1 MAGRQ
6 PKSTRGARVDEL
18 VRQVISEALVG
29 MADPRLR
36 LVTITGTR
44 TTKDSAY
51 ADVWFQ
57 APGDQRRA
65 DRALAGLEAARGLL
79 QQRLNAELHLRRTPV
94 LRFHLDPSL
103 EQGQRIEKLIRETET
118 EGDT

>member
-57 APGDQRRA
+57 APGDERRA
-65 DRALAGLEAARGLL
+65 ERARAGLEAARGLL

-103 EQGQRIEKLIRETET
+103 EQGQRIEKLIRETE
-118 EGDT
+118 GDT